1 MQLATPE
8 QDILA
13 DSAQAADDLRII
25 ALARTDPR
33 AFGPLYD
40 RYADP
45 IYFFCYRR
53 LNHADDAADATSLVF
68 TRALEALPR
77 FQPRPSDYGSTVR
90 AWLFTIARRVVVD
103 VQRRKRPQSSIDAPN
118 GFAGGLLTD
127 PGPGPE
133 DLAVGRSEADRLHFV
148 LAALPD
154 RQRAVIELRLS
165 GLTMPEIAVALNQS
179 VSATKSLQVRAYRLL
194 RELLLPSTDG
204 EFLP

>member
-8 QDILA
+8 PETLA
-13 DSAQAADDLRII
+13 DASRAADDLRII
-25 ALARTDPR
+25 ALARTDPH

-53 LNHADDAADATSLVF
+53 LNHAEDAADATSLVF

-77 FQPRPSDYGSTVR
+77 FQPRASETGSTVR

-103 VQRRKRPQSSIDAPN
+103 IHRRKRPQTSVDASD
-118 GFAGGLLTD
+118 GFSGVLVD
-127 PGPGPE
+127 PAPGPE
-133 DLAVGRSEADRLHFV
+133 SQAIANTEADRLHQV

-154 RQRAVIELRLS
+154 RQRAVIELRLA
-165 GLTMPEIAVALNQS
+165 GLTMPEIASALNQS
-179 VSATKSLQVRAYRLL
+179 FAATKSLQVRAYRLL
-194 RELLLPSTDG
+194 RELLGPTTEG
-204 EFLP
+204 EVS

>member
-1 MQLATPE
+1 MQLAMPE

-13 DSAQAADDLRII
+13 DSMQAADDLRII

-33 AFGPLYD
+33 AFGPLYN

-45 IYFFCYRR
+45 IHFFCYRR

-103 VQRRKRPQSSIDAPN
+103 VQRRIRPHLSIDAP
-118 GFAGGLLTD
+118 AGIAARRLTD
-127 PGPGPE
+127 PTRGSEG
-133 DLAVGRSEADRLHFV
+133 GQRSNFM
-148 LAALPD
+148 
-154 RQRAVIELRLS
+154 S
-165 GLTMPEIAVALNQS
+165 
-179 VSATKSLQVRAYRLL
+179 
-194 RELLLPSTDG
+194 
-204 EFLP
+204 